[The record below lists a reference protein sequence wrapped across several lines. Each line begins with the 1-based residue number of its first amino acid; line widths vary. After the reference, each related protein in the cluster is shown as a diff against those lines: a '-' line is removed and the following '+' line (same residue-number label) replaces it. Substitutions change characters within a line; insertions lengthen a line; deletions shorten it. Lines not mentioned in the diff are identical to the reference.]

1 MTTAAVVPTSSGGV
15 LVASPSVQVREQVLR
30 KLSHHGHV
38 HTVSGGAEALAKLED
53 GQWQML
59 FLDRRLP
66 DLDAE
71 GLLEIIER
79 RFPGTRVVMVDVDD
93 AQPARSP
100 HWPTQSHAG
109 TLSFPRTRCPE
120 LEGRDAPLPGM
131 IGETGPMRQLYRMV
145 RLVAR
150 RDTTVLITG
159 PTGSGKDLVAR
170 ALHQLSP
177 RADNGFFVLNCAAI
191 PETLVESELFGHL
204 PNGRDDGPLTQFLR
218 SEMRDLLAR
227 AIDELPEKE
236 RRVLALYYFE
246 ELTMKEVGAVLG
258 VGESRVSQIHSM
270 AVLRLRARMAEL
282 TAPQLKSSTAIAA
295 H

>member
-1 MTTAAVVPTSSGGV
+1 MTTAAVIPAAPAGV
-15 LVASPSVQVREQVLR
+15 LVASPSLQVREQVLR
-30 KLSHHGHV
+30 KLTQHGPV

-71 GLLEIIER
+71 GLVEIVER
-79 RFPGTRVVMVDVDD
+79 RFPETRVVLVDASAEN
-93 AQPARSP
+93 AQRSACVGMP
-100 HWPTQSHAG
+100 GG
-109 TLSFPRTRCPE
+109 TLSLPRSRCPE
-120 LEGRDAPLPGM
+120 RERRDESLPGM
-131 IGETGPMRQLYRMV
+131 IGETEPMRQLYRMV

-150 RDTTVLITG
+150 HDTTVLITG

-170 ALHQLSP
+170 AIHQLSR

-191 PETLVESELFGHL
+191 PESLVESELFGYL
-204 PNGRDDGPLTQFLR
+204 PDGHDDGPLMQFLR
-218 SEMRDLLAR
+218 SEMRDLLTR

-282 TAPQLKSSTAIAA
+282 TAPQVKSNMAAAA